1 LQDVANCAACQASS
15 DAKVVLALFLRREG
29 RYPEA
34 LDAIRS
40 LTRSYP
46 HNVLF
51 ALEEPNIL
59 RAQGKNDEAAAD
71 YRKIFQLGREGRY
84 NGRYELAAY
93 SLGELLR
100 SQKDY
105 QEAAD
110 AYNQVDTVREPDAEV
125 QQRANLAAGEMYD
138 LMKKRD
144 MALKKYE
151 TVIAEDSGSQPAD
164 LARRHIKEAYHAD

>member
-1 LQDVANCAACQASS
+1 
-15 DAKVVLALFLRREG
+15 
-29 RYPEA
+29 
-34 LDAIRS
+34 
-40 LTRSYP
+40 
-46 HNVLF
+46 
-51 ALEEPNIL
+51 
-59 RAQGKNDEAAAD
+59 
-71 YRKIFQLGREGRY
+71 
-84 NGRYELAAY
+84 YELAAY

-105 QEAAD
+105 QGAAD

-164 LARRHIKEAYHAD
+164 SARRHIKEAYHAD